1 MLDIYFKEILD
12 NFENEKNKS
21 FKNNDL
27 VNKIR
32 NDLPKE
38 ILKFLNHDF
47 TVKGACGVNSWPKSP
62 WITIIH
68 NSFDSS
74 QEALIIQYN
83 FNTEKSILSLSVI
96 LRLKDM
102 NEYVSLKNFLT
113 DSLNDT
119 NLNDFC
125 IDKNNTSN
133 KIISKNYSYSQI
145 NDIKLKSDLDFIIPI
160 YMKLSSLLNS
170 SIKEESAKNQTRTSK
185 KEIKDIQINYIK
197 EMNYPNDITDM
208 EEFFTDKNMEKIVKC
223 NISINDY
230 KEILIKIINNSKSN
244 LNNIINEYD
253 LNFNKLK
260 TKDKILLYAKSFT
273 DTEYKSVGRLLG
285 SYSFNR
291 IRIDDRLPSPLIITS
306 IIHEL
311 SHFLLEKILK
321 EIVMKIICS
330 NDTPLISA
338 YVKILLE
345 DNDLNYLLDE
355 YCAHSVE
362 GRFALYGF
370 QDYSS
375 FNYKLN
381 QIADLYSSEDIEYT
395 LILANTFAYDIKNI
409 MEDFIDEDLREDIK
423 DEFLKLKEPPQY
435 EQLELEIESR
445 LEGDYFVEAIG
456 ILLTSGISEALNNP
470 QKLERYITK
479 YGGNL

>member
-12 NFENEKNKS
+12 NFEKEKTKP

-38 ILKFLNHDF
+38 IMKFLNDNF
-47 TVKGACGVNSWPKSP
+47 TVKGACGVNSWPNTP

-74 QEALIIQYN
+74 QEALILQYN
-83 FNTEKSILSLSVI
+83 FDTEKSILSLSVI

-119 NLNDFC
+119 NLNNFC

-133 KIISKNYSYSQI
+133 KIISKNYSYNQI
-145 NDIKLKSDLDFIIPI
+145 NDIELKSDLNFIIPV

-170 SIKEESAKNQTRTSK
+170 SIKDESTKSQTSTSN
-185 KEIKDIQINYIK
+185 KEIRDIHINYIK
-197 EMNYPNDITDM
+197 EMNYPNDITNPK
-208 EEFFTDKNMEKIVKC
+208 EFFTDKNMEKIIKC
-223 NISINDY
+223 NVSITDY
-230 KEILIKIINNSKSN
+230 KEILFKIINNSKYN
-244 LNNIINEYD
+244 LNNILNEYD
-253 LNFNKLK
+253 LNFDKLK
-260 TKDKILLYAKSFT
+260 TRDKVLIYAKSFT

-285 SYSFNR
+285 SYSFNM

-321 EIVMKIICS
+321 EIMMKIISS

-345 DNDLNYLLDE
+345 GNDLNYLLDE

-362 GRFALYGF
+362 GRFTLYGF

-375 FNYKLN
+375 FNYKLS
-381 QIADLYSSEDIEYT
+381 QIADLYSNEDIEYT
-395 LILANTFAYDIKNI
+395 LILANTFAQDIKNI

-423 DEFLKLKEPPQY
+423 DEFLKLKEQPQY

-445 LEGDYFVEAIG
+445 LDGDYFVEAIG
-456 ILLTSGISEALNNP
+456 ILLTSGISESLNNP
-470 QKLERYITK
+470 QKLERYMSK
-479 YGGNL
+479 YQI

>member
-12 NFENEKNKS
+12 NFEKEKTKP

-38 ILKFLNHDF
+38 ILKIIDNNF

-62 WITIIH
+62 WITIVH

-74 QEALIIQYN
+74 QEAVILQYN
-83 FNTEKSILSLSVI
+83 FDTEKSILSLSVI

-102 NEYVSLKNFLT
+102 NEYVSLNNFLT
-113 DSLNDT
+113 DSLNGI
-119 NLNDFC
+119 NLNDFS

-133 KIISKNYSYSQI
+133 KIITKNYAYNQI
-145 NDIKLKSDLDFIIPI
+145 NNAKLKNDLDFIIPI
-160 YMKLSSLLNS
+160 YMKLSNLMNS
-170 SIKEESAKNQTRTSK
+170 SIKEESQKSQTAASK
-185 KEIKDIQINYIK
+185 KEIRDIHINYPN
-197 EMNYPNDITDM
+197 ENNYPNDIINPDD
-208 EEFFTDKNMEKIVKC
+208 FFTDKNIEMIIKC
-223 NISINDY
+223 NISFDDY
-230 KEILIKIINNSKSN
+230 KEILFKIIKNSKYN
-244 LNNIINEYD
+244 LNYIIDKYD
-253 LNFNKLK
+253 LNFNRLK
-260 TKDKILLYAKSFT
+260 TRDKVLLYSKSFT
-273 DTEYKSVGRLLG
+273 NTEFKSVGRHLG

-291 IRIDDRLPSPLIITS
+291 IMIDDRLPSALIITS

-321 EIVMKIICS
+321 ELLMKIIRS

-381 QIADLYSSEDIEYT
+381 EIADLYSNEDIEYT
-395 LILANTFAYDIKNI
+395 LILANTFAYYIKNI
-409 MEDFIDEDLREDIK
+409 MEDFIGDDLREDIK
-423 DEFLKLKEPPQY
+423 DEFLKLKEQPQY
-435 EQLELEIESR
+435 ESLEMEIES
-445 LEGDYFVEAIG
+445 LLKGDYFVEAIG
-456 ILLTSGISEALNNP
+456 IILTSGISEALSNP
-470 QKLERYITK
+470 QKLERYMAR
-479 YGGNL
+479 Y

>member
-12 NFENEKNKS
+12 NFKNEKTKP

-32 NDLPKE
+32 NELPKE
-38 ILKFLNHDF
+38 ILKIIDNNF

-62 WITIIH
+62 WITIVH

-74 QEALIIQYN
+74 QEAVILQYN
-83 FNTEKSILSLSVI
+83 FDTEKSILSLSVI

-102 NEYVSLKNFLT
+102 NEYVSLNNFLT
-113 DSLNDT
+113 DSLNGI
-119 NLNDFC
+119 NLNDFS

-133 KIISKNYSYSQI
+133 KIITKNYTYNQI
-145 NDIKLKSDLDFIIPI
+145 NNAKLKNDLDFIIPI
-160 YMKLSSLLNS
+160 YMKLSNLMNS
-170 SIKEESAKNQTRTSK
+170 SIKEESAKSQTHTSK
-185 KEIKDIQINYIK
+185 KEIRDIHINYIK
-197 EMNYPNDITDM
+197 EISYPNDITNPK
-208 EEFFTDKNMEKIVKC
+208 EFFTDKNIEKIIKC
-223 NISINDY
+223 NVSITDY
-230 KEILIKIINNSKSN
+230 KEILFKIINNSKYN
-244 LNNIINEYD
+244 LNNILNEYD
-253 LNFNKLK
+253 LNFDKLK
-260 TKDKILLYAKSFT
+260 TRDKVLIYAKSFT

-285 SYSFNR
+285 SYSFNM

-321 EIVMKIICS
+321 EIMMKIISS

-345 DNDLNYLLDE
+345 GNDLNYLLDE

-362 GRFALYGF
+362 GRFTLYGF

-375 FNYKLN
+375 FNYKLS
-381 QIADLYSSEDIEYT
+381 QIADLYSNEDIEYT
-395 LILANTFAYDIKNI
+395 LILANTFAQDIKNI

-423 DEFLKLKEPPQY
+423 DEFLKLKEQPQY

-445 LEGDYFVEAIG
+445 LDGDYFVEAIG
-456 ILLTSGISEALNNP
+456 ILLTSGISESLNNP
-470 QKLERYITK
+470 QKLERYMSK
-479 YGGNL
+479 YQI

>member
-12 NFENEKNKS
+12 NFKNEKTKP

-32 NDLPKE
+32 NELPKE
-38 ILKFLNHDF
+38 ILKLIDDNF

-62 WITIIH
+62 WITIVH

-74 QEALIIQYN
+74 QEAVILQYN
-83 FNTEKSILSLSVI
+83 FDTEKSILSLSVI

-102 NEYVSLKNFLT
+102 NEYVSLNNFLT
-113 DSLNDT
+113 DSLNGI
-119 NLNDFC
+119 NLNDFS

-133 KIISKNYSYSQI
+133 KIITKNYTYNQI
-145 NDIKLKSDLDFIIPI
+145 NNAKLKNDLDFIIPI
-160 YMKLSSLLNS
+160 YMKLSNLMNS
-170 SIKEESAKNQTRTSK
+170 SIKEESAKSQTHTSK
-185 KEIKDIQINYIK
+185 KEIRDIHINYIK
-197 EMNYPNDITDM
+197 EISYPNDITNPK
-208 EEFFTDKNMEKIVKC
+208 EFFTDKNMEKIIKC
-223 NISINDY
+223 NVSITDY
-230 KEILIKIINNSKSN
+230 KEILFKIINNSKYN
-244 LNNIINEYD
+244 LNNILNEYD
-253 LNFNKLK
+253 LNFDKLK
-260 TKDKILLYAKSFT
+260 TRDKVLIYAKSFT

-285 SYSFNR
+285 SYSFNM

-321 EIVMKIICS
+321 EIMMKIIRS

-345 DNDLNYLLDE
+345 GNDLNYLLDE

-375 FNYKLN
+375 FNYKLS
-381 QIADLYSSEDIEYT
+381 QITDLYSNEDIEYT
-395 LILANTFAYDIKNI
+395 LILANTFAQDIKNI
-409 MEDFIDEDLREDIK
+409 MENFIDEDLREDIK
-423 DEFLKLKEPPQY
+423 DEFLKLKEQPQY

-445 LEGDYFVEAIG
+445 LDGDYFVEAIG
-456 ILLTSGISEALNNP
+456 ILLTSGISESLNNP
-470 QKLERYITK
+470 QKLERYMSK
-479 YGGNL
+479 YQI

>member
-12 NFENEKNKS
+12 NFKNEKTKP

-32 NDLPKE
+32 NELPKE
-38 ILKFLNHDF
+38 ILKIIGNNF

-62 WITIIH
+62 WITIVH

-74 QEALIIQYN
+74 QEAVILQYN
-83 FNTEKSILSLSVI
+83 FDTEKSILSLSVI

-102 NEYVSLKNFLT
+102 NEYVSLNNFLT
-113 DSLNDT
+113 DSLNGI
-119 NLNDFC
+119 NLNDFS

-133 KIISKNYSYSQI
+133 KIITKNYAYNQI
-145 NDIKLKSDLDFIIPI
+145 NNAKLKNDLDFIIPI
-160 YMKLSSLLNS
+160 YMKLSNLMNS
-170 SIKEESAKNQTRTSK
+170 SIKEESAKSQTHTSK
-185 KEIKDIQINYIK
+185 KEIRDIHINYIK
-197 EMNYPNDITDM
+197 EISYPNDITNPK
-208 EEFFTDKNMEKIVKC
+208 EFFTDKNMEKIIKC
-223 NISINDY
+223 NVSITDY
-230 KEILIKIINNSKSN
+230 KEILFKIINNSKYN
-244 LNNIINEYD
+244 LNNILNEYD
-253 LNFNKLK
+253 LNFDKLK
-260 TKDKILLYAKSFT
+260 TRDKVLIYAKSFT

-285 SYSFNR
+285 SYSFNM

-321 EIVMKIICS
+321 EIMMKIISS

-345 DNDLNYLLDE
+345 GNDLNYLLDE

-362 GRFALYGF
+362 GRFTLYGF

-375 FNYKLN
+375 FNYKLS
-381 QIADLYSSEDIEYT
+381 QIADLYSNEDIEYT
-395 LILANTFAYDIKNI
+395 LILANTFAQDIKNI

-423 DEFLKLKEPPQY
+423 DEFLKLKEQPQY

-445 LEGDYFVEAIG
+445 LDGDYFVEAIG
-456 ILLTSGISEALNNP
+456 ILLTSGISESLNNP
-470 QKLERYITK
+470 QKLERYMSK
-479 YGGNL
+479 YQI

>member
-12 NFENEKNKS
+12 NFEKEKTKP

-38 ILKFLNHDF
+38 IIKFLNDNF
-47 TVKGACGVNSWPKSP
+47 TVKGACGVNSWPNTP

-74 QEALIIQYN
+74 QEALILQYN
-83 FNTEKSILSLSVI
+83 FDTEKSILSLSVI

-102 NEYVSLKNFLT
+102 NEYVSLKSFLT

-119 NLNDFC
+119 NLNNFC

-133 KIISKNYSYSQI
+133 KIISKNYSYNQI
-145 NDIKLKSDLDFIIPI
+145 NDIELKSDLDFIIPV

-170 SIKEESAKNQTRTSK
+170 SIKDESTKSQTSTSN
-185 KEIKDIQINYIK
+185 KEIRDIHINYIK
-197 EMNYPNDITDM
+197 EMNYPNDIINPK
-208 EEFFTDKNMEKIVKC
+208 EFFTDKNIEKIIKC
-223 NISINDY
+223 NVSVTDY
-230 KEILIKIINNSKSN
+230 KEILFKIINNSKSN

-260 TKDKILLYAKSFT
+260 TRDKVLIYAKSFT

-285 SYSFNR
+285 SYSFNM

-321 EIVMKIICS
+321 ELLMKIISS

-345 DNDLNYLLDE
+345 GNDLNYLLDE

-375 FNYKLN
+375 FNYKLG
-381 QIADLYSSEDIEYT
+381 QIADLYSKEDIEYT

-409 MEDFIDEDLREDIK
+409 MEDFIDDDLREDIK
-423 DEFLKLKEPPQY
+423 DEFLKLKEQPQY

-445 LEGDYFVEAIG
+445 LDGDYFVEAIG
-456 ILLTSGISEALNNP
+456 ILLTSGISESLNNP
-470 QKLERYITK
+470 QKLERYMSK
-479 YGGNL
+479 YQI

>member
-47 TVKGACGVNSWPKSP
+47 TVKGACGVNSWPNSP

-170 SIKEESAKNQTRTSK
+170 SIKEESAKSQTRTSK

-260 TKDKILLYAKSFT
+260 TRDKVLLYAKSFT